1 MILKFKIK
9 ANSARQETELIW
21 DKLQM
26 IKFLDNLGYTISL
39 PKHPLVDELLLKAR
53 AGKLIDADYQKLSKL
68 MEQEVYCLEDYQAG
82 IESINAHLNGDLYF
96 PFLEE
101 YNKLWNF
108 KLFDNYE
115 VRLTLYGPGG
125 EYRPDSGTIIML
137 TTKSGSF
144 RRGPNPLET
153 LIHEMIHIGL
163 EEAIIQTYNI
173 PHIVKEQIVDLFV
186 QFHFSELLPNYIM
199 QQFMPNK
206 IKNYLKTQAD
216 WEGLSIVLERFNI
229 EKEQF

>member
-199 QQFMPNK
+199 QQFMPNN
-206 IKNYLKTQAD
+206 IKHYLKTQAD